1 MAPQGLTGFRTPFL
15 YSRRA
20 FSLLAILIG
29 LVLPGYAEVKTWIGG
44 SNFWDT
50 ATAWNPAGIP
60 GSGDTVVIAGAS
72 SHVILTNATT
82 IEALWVTNGA
92 TLTFSNLNAVVE
104 ATEVTISSGGMVTHV
119 INSDTNETDGWQ
131 VDGRVYIVCSNFT
144 LASDGMIN
152 VDYKGFQPIGYV
164 KGAGPGGGSMPVNEQ
179 NPGGGGYGA
188 AGGNGNWPGG
198 PAYGSTNAPE
208 WPGSAG
214 GGSYNYNMPGS
225 AGGGLVWI
233 VATNATINGTISAN
247 GKNGYSVYDGT
258 GGGSGGGVYI
268 RCENLSGSGM
278 IRANGGTGG
287 NYAGGGAGGRIALV
301 YNTLSWSGVV
311 QANGAN
317 GAPNWG
323 YPARSAGG
331 IGSLYASST
340 EIVQPVLNASGY
352 RLFAPVSDL
361 YFDSFTL
368 TNGARLACSLPN
380 VRLFVTNDLAIYGSG
395 SSLDLGGAAG
405 DTPRTLLS
413 VGGNLR
419 VSGGSLILRSGI
431 TNQVSDDDQEVVSVN
446 GAVVVTNGGTIIP
459 YSYQFPPLRTNAG
472 GSVRF
477 EVGDLLV
484 ASGATINAKGTG
496 FAGDR
501 EGYGNQGGFGPGG
514 APGYWNTGGA
524 GHGGPGGQG
533 GQKPGGP
540 EYGSSNAP
548 VLPGSGGGY
557 TKNGGGP
564 YWQGGNGGGL
574 VRVKAR
580 GTIHIDGTIN
590 TDATDPYTFD
600 GGGSGGGVYLYCRT
614 FKGSGTIS
622 AKGSKAGTYCGAGAG
637 GRIAIWYRKNEWT
650 GSPIDANSVAPGAP
664 DIRSYIPLAS
674 TGTVVFVQLPPAGTL
689 IMIQ

>member
-1 MAPQGLTGFRTPFL
+1 MKRRRTKD
-15 YSRRA
+15 RR
-20 FSLLAILIG
+20 SSILNPLLALALAAAALG
-29 LVLPGYAEVKTWIGG
+29 GAGPAHAEVKTWVGG
-44 SNFWDT
+44 SNFWDL
-50 ATAWNPAGIP
+50 AGAWNPAGVP
-60 GSGDTVVIAGAS
+60 GSGDTVVIAGVS
-72 SHVILTNATT
+72 SHVLLTNATT

-92 TLTFSNLNAVVE
+92 TLTFSNLDAVVE
-104 ATEVTISSGGMVTHV
+104 ATTVTISSGATVSHV

-144 LASDGMIN
+144 LASDGAIN
-152 VDYKGFQPIGYV
+152 VDYKGFQPIGYIR
-164 KGAGPGGGSMPVNEQ
+164 GAGPGGGSMSVGGQ
-179 NPGGGGYGA
+179 NPGGAGYGA
-188 AGGNGNWPGG
+188 AGGNGGRPGG

-214 GGSYNYNMPGS
+214 GGSYNYSMVGS

-233 VATNATINGTISAN
+233 FATNATINGTISAN
-247 GKNGYSVYDGT
+247 GKNGYTVIDGT
-258 GGGSGGGVYI
+258 GGGSGGGIYI
-268 RCENLSGSGM
+268 RCGTLSGNGT

-301 YNTLSWSGVV
+301 YDTLSWNGIV

-317 GAPNWG
+317 GAPNLG
-323 YPARSAGG
+323 YPPTCAGG

-395 SSLDLGGAAG
+395 SRLDLGGSAG

-431 TNQVSDDDQEVVSVN
+431 TNQVADDDQELVRVN

-477 EVGDLLV
+477 EVGNLLV

-533 GQKPGGP
+533 GQKPGGAS
-540 EYGSSNAP
+540 YGSSNAP

-557 TKNGGGP
+557 TKHGSGP
-564 YWQGGNGGGL
+564 WQGGNGGGL
-574 VRVKAR
+574 VRFKAN
-580 GTIHIDGTIN
+580 GTIQIDGIIN
-590 TDATDPYTFD
+590 ADATDPGSFD
-600 GGGSGGGVYLYCRT
+600 GGGSGGGVYLYCHT
-614 FKGSGTIS
+614 FKGAGTIT

-637 GRIAIWYRKNEWT
+637 GRIAVWYRKNEWT
-650 GSPIDANSVAPGAP
+650 GSLSYPDSVAPGTP
-664 DIRSYIPLAS
+664 YGSGYIPLAS
-674 TGTVVFVQLPPAGTL
+674 TGTVVWVELPPSGTL
-689 IMIQ
+689 ILIK